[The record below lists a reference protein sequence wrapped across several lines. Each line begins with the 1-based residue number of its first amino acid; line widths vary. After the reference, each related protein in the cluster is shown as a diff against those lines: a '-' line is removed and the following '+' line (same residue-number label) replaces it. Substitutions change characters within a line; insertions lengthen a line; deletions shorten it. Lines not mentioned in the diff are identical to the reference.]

1 MKIQPKV
8 EVGQRYQSLGAVTRA
23 PVFTY
28 RVAQLFLSKFDKV
41 EYARLEQIDDPTRS
55 KSIAAAA
62 LLNPRY
68 FKPVDGPVESAPTA
82 EPDQAA

>member
-1 MKIQPKV
+1 MKTQPKV

-28 RVAQLFLSKFDKV
+28 RVAQLFESKFDHV
-41 EYARLEQIDDPTRS
+41 EYARLEQVDDPTRS
-55 KSIAAAA
+55 KSIAATA

-68 FKPVDGPVESAPTA
+68 FKPVDGQISD
-82 EPDQAA
+82 EPNQAA

>member
-28 RVAQLFLSKFDKV
+28 RVAQLFQSKFDNV
-41 EYARLEQIDDPTRS
+41 EYARLEQVGDPTRS
-55 KSIAAAA
+55 KSIAASA

-68 FKPVDGPVESAPTA
+68 FKAVDGAYSD
-82 EPDQAA
+82 EPGEAA